1 MIGQVT
7 ISRSSRSLPGTI
19 KLLLIPSW
27 VVGCGA
33 VLMGIDVVSHMVPG
47 SIAPIIG
54 STVLVG
60 GFLVAPLATLL
71 AVGLAVWHSL
81 RNRHQTAPTGGR
93 RGVGVWTLI
102 GLSFLC
108 LVAALVATASLFE
121 S

>member
-1 MIGQVT
+1 MTGQVT
-7 ISRSSRSLPGTI
+7 ITRPSGGLPAVI
-19 KLLLIPSW
+19 KLLLVPSW
-27 VVGCGA
+27 VVGLGA
-33 VLMGIDVVSHMVPG
+33 VLMGIDVISHMVPG

-71 AVGLAVWHSL
+71 AVGLAAWHSL
-81 RNRHQTAPTGGR
+81 RNRHQTARTAGR

-108 LVAALVATASLFE
+108 LVSALVATASLFQ